1 MADDLR
7 GAVMQNQ
14 PTGQADVAG
23 RGKSPAP
30 KKRDDRKLK
39 KTAVPGIYKKGNGY
53 IVIYRADG
61 KQRKESAPTM
71 EAARRIKRS
80 RETDSDRGEFQEQ
93 SRETLHAY
101 AAEWIKR
108 YHGNGRRGFREG
120 SRNEY
125 WRLLNKF
132 ALKYFK
138 PSLRMTDIT
147 PRHLAEFVGWLADD
161 EQQSK
166 HLSDKTIGNATIPL
180 RALLS
185 TAVREGVL
193 RNNPAF
199 GLALPHRDDNEIDE
213 DDEDEIRVFT
223 REQLKQLL
231 RIVDIDRYILFMLLA
246 SSGLRISEAVGVRWR
261 DLYLDTDRPYLRVR
275 RAIVH
280 GRLEPPKTKHGR
292 RKVPLST
299 TMVLLFKFQRA
310 CSPDAQDEDLVFL
323 SKAGTAIDTDN
334 LRNRV
339 LKPAVRAVGADW
351 AGFHA
356 FRHTFAS
363 LQIANGAN
371 LLQLSRAL
379 GHHSP
384 AFTLAVYGHL
394 LTNEEAPALDLERE
408 LAPRGGPERPRAA

>member
-1 MADDLR
+1 MPDQA
-7 GAVMQNQ
+7 
-14 PTGQADVAG
+14 TGQATVRA
-23 RGKSPAP
+23 RGKSAR

-53 IVIYRADG
+53 IVIYWADG
-61 KQRKESAPTM
+61 TQYKESAKTM
-71 EAARRIKRS
+71 EAARRLKRS

-101 AAEWIKR
+101 AEDWIRR
-108 YHGNGRRGFREG
+108 YHGNGRRGFREN
-120 SRNEY
+120 SRKEY

-161 EQQSK
+161 DKQGK
-166 HLSDKTIGNATIPL
+166 HLSDKTIGNATIPV

-213 DDEDEIRVFT
+213 DDEDEIRVFS
-223 REQLKQLL
+223 RDQLKRLL
-231 RIVDIDRYILFMLLA
+231 RTVDIDHYILFTLLA
-246 SSGLRISEAVGVRWR
+246 CTGLRISEAIALRWR
-261 DLYLDTDRPYLRVR
+261 DLYLDATKPYLRVR
-275 RAIVH
+275 RGLVH
-280 GRLEPPKTKHGR
+280 GRFEPPKTKHGR
-292 RKVPLST
+292 RKVPLSPM
-299 TMVLLFKFQRA
+299 MVLLLKFLRA
-310 CSPDAQDEDLVFL
+310 CSPDALDEDLVFT
-323 SKAGTAIDTDN
+323 SRAGTAIDPDN

-339 LKPAVRAVGADW
+339 LKPAVKAVGADW

-363 LQIANGAN
+363 LMIAAGAN

-394 LTNEEAPALDLERE
+394 LADEEAPALDLEHE
-408 LAPRGGPERPRAA
+408 LGPRDLHKLPLVA